1 MTLSPERTRRAGYE
15 VAKGQ
20 YLIVEDQEIDAV
32 QIESTRTIEI
42 DQFVPRSEIDDRY
55 IDSPYYL
62 APDGKVGQ
70 DAFAVIRDTIA
81 KMNMV
86 AVGRV
91 VLTRREHIIALEA
104 KRARSVGADA
114 AVSL

>member
-1 MTLSPERTRRAGYE
+1 

-20 YLIVEDQEIDAV
+20 CLVVEDEEIDAV
-32 QIESTRTIEI
+32 QIESNRTIEI
-42 DQFVPRSEIDDRY
+42 DQFVPRGEIDDRF

-86 AVGRV
+86 AIGRV
-91 VLTRREHIIALEA
+91 VLTR
-104 KRARSVGADA
+104 S
-114 AVSL
+114 ST

>member
-1 MTLSPERTRRAGYE
+1 M
-15 VAKGQ
+15 
-20 YLIVEDQEIDAV
+20 

-55 IDSPYYL
+55 VDSPYYI

-86 AVGRV
+86 AIGRV
-91 VLTRREHIIALEA
+91 VLTRREHVIALEPRTRTCGIDPTGILT
-104 KRARSVGADA
+104 KSETKNRTSKTFPI
-114 AVSL
+114 

>member
-1 MTLSPERTRRAGYE
+1 LKQQNVDSETGDVVPREDAARGYE

-55 IDSPYYL
+55 DC
-62 APDGKVGQ
+62 
-70 DAFAVIRDTIA
+70 
-81 KMNMV
+81 
-86 AVGRV
+86 
-91 VLTRREHIIALEA
+91 
-104 KRARSVGADA
+104 RSFG
-114 AVSL
+114 

>member
-1 MTLSPERTRRAGYE
+1 VDSETGDVVPREDTARGYE

-55 IDSPYYL
+55 IDSPYYI

-70 DAFAVIRDTIA
+70 DAFAVIRVRLP
-81 KMNMV
+81 K
-86 AVGRV
+86 
-91 VLTRREHIIALEA
+91 
-104 KRARSVGADA
+104 
-114 AVSL
+114 